1 MLSPGGSFFYPSV
14 SIAPASTTLTASE
27 NVSLNS
33 TLPAGIALSFDAN
46 PAKISPGT
54 TRSVQLTF
62 NVGQSVT
69 PGDYQVT
76 VGAKSGSSSAVA
88 TFTVHVVQYL
98 VLEQGNLFVP
108 DTLTVKAGSTVYWI
122 NLDAPAGG
130 DPEVHNVTFT
140 SGITAQSATM
150 AQYATFSQIFS
161 TAGTNKYFCT
171 FHPSSM
177 LGTVTVTLG

>member
-1 MLSPGGSFFYPSV
+1 M
-14 SIAPASTTLTASE
+14 TL
-27 NVSLNS
+27 
-33 TLPAGIALSFDAN
+33 
-46 PAKISPGT
+46 
-54 TRSVQLTF
+54 
-62 NVGQSVT
+62 NVGQNVS

-130 DPEVHNVTFT
+130 DPEVHDVVFT
-140 SGITAQSATM
+140 SAATAQSPPM
-150 AQYATFSQIFS
+150 PQYTTFSYAFS
-161 TAGTNKYFCT
+161 AAGTYKYYCT
-171 FHPSSM
+171 YHPSSM
-177 LGTVTVTLG
+177 LGTVSVTSG

>member
-1 MLSPGGSFFYPSV
+1 LLSAGGSYFYPSV
-14 SIAPASTTLTASE
+14 SIAPAATSLTSSE
-27 NVSLNS
+27 NVSFNS
-33 TLPAGIALSFDAN
+33 TLPAGITLSFEAN
-46 PAKISPGT
+46 PVKISPT
-54 TRSVQLTF
+54 IARSVQMTF
-62 NVGQSVT
+62 NVGQNVS

-76 VGAKSGSSSAVA
+76 IGAKSGSSSAVT

-108 DTLTVKAGSTVYWI
+108 DSLTVKAGSTVYWI

-140 SGITAQSATM
+140 SGVTTQSPTM
-150 AQYATFSQIFS
+150 TQYATFSNMFS
-161 TAGTNKYFCT
+161 TAGTYKYYCT

-177 LGTVTVTLG
+177 LGTITVT

>member
-1 MLSPGGSFFYPSV
+1 M
-14 SIAPASTTLTASE
+14 
-27 NVSLNS
+27 
-33 TLPAGIALSFDAN
+33 
-46 PAKISPGT
+46 
-54 TRSVQLTF
+54 TF
-62 NVGQSVT
+62 NVGQGVA

-76 VGAKSGSSSAVA
+76 VGAKSGSSSAVT

-130 DPEVHNVTFT
+130 DPEVHNVVFT
-140 SGITAQSATM
+140 SGATAQSPAMT
-150 AQYATFSQIFS
+150 QYATFSYTLPS
-161 TAGTNKYFCT
+161 AGTYKYYCT

-177 LGTVTVTLG
+177 LGTITATSG